1 MAQRKTKKSQLRIV
15 RVRDKN
21 EQEAYENELAEYVRK
36 IRNGELSS
44 YRAAKLTGKP
54 LFFQINQLRIKLN

>member
-1 MAQRKTKKSQLRIV
+1 MVERKSKKIQKLA
-15 RVRDKN
+15 RDKN